1 MSSILTNTS
10 AMTALQT
17 LKGINKNLSMIQE
30 QVSTGKKIN
39 SAKDN
44 AGIWAV
50 SRRSANRLRS
60 AKRPWRWPATPPR
73 RSRTSWWR

>member
-39 SAKDN
+39 TAKTMP
-44 AGIWAV
+44 V
-50 SRRSANRLRS
+50 SGPCRR
-60 AKRPWRWPATPPR
+60 
-73 RSRTSWWR
+73 